1 MSAAILV
8 LSDRRSGSIAIAAL
22 TACAMLL
29 SPIVALAQTGES
41 LRALLVE
48 YRCPIVDRLD
58 RIYEHPSPHD
68 YLGRFLGVTL
78 SEHPHGYVQCMFTH
92 QRTRILCEASSG
104 YYYNKAD
111 APRTFY
117 LPPGAI
123 AALKRVGFST
133 DDSQGNFRYDA
144 DLGQSPDLN
153 ALADL
158 ILTALHDGYG
168 ARAQSRLTF
177 SAPFAPRATSKCS
190 PVS

>member
-1 MSAAILV
+1 MSTVIL
-8 LSDRRSGSIAIAAL
+8 LPGRRWGSIAVAVL
-22 TACAMLL
+22 TVCVMLL
-29 SPIVALAQTGES
+29 SPIVATAQTGDS
-41 LRALLVE
+41 LRALLAQ
-48 YRCPIVDRLD
+48 YRCPVVDRLD
-58 RIYEHPSPHD
+58 RIYQHASPHD

-78 SEHPHGYVQCMFTH
+78 SDHPHGYVQCMFTH

-123 AALKRVGFST
+123 AALKRLGFST

-144 DLGQSPDLN
+144 DIGQSPDLN

-158 ILTALHDGYG
+158 ILTVLHDGYG

-177 SAPFAPRATSKCS
+177 NAPFAPRATSKCI

>member
-1 MSAAILV
+1 MIRAV
-8 LSDRRSGSIAIAAL
+8 GV
-22 TACAMLL
+22 TVCTMLL
-29 SPIVALAQTGES
+29 SSVASAQIGDT

-48 YRCPIVDRLD
+48 YRCPVVDRLD
-58 RIYEHPSPHD
+58 RIYEHASLHD
-68 YLGRFLGVTL
+68 YRDRFLAVTL
-78 SEHPHGYVQCMFTH
+78 SGHPHGYVQCMFTT

-104 YYYNKAD
+104 YYYNKAGT
-111 APRTFY
+111 PRTFY

-123 AALKRVGFST
+123 AALGRLGFST
-133 DDSQGNFRYDA
+133 DDSAGNFRYNA
-144 DLGQSPDLN
+144 DIGQSSDLN

-177 SAPFAPRATSKCS
+177 NAPFAPRATSKCI